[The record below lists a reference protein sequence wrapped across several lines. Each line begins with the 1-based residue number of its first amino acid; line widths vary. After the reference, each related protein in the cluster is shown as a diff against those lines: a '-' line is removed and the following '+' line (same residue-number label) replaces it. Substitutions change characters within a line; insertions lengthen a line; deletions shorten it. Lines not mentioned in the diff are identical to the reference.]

1 MHTSPA
7 GGKIEFTARIR
18 YSWKT
23 FRAFRSP
30 RMTGGASIELRES
43 AARYSSEI
51 EPGPP
56 RITFPTK
63 AAAPWY
69 KSSIFRS
76 LRDRYNK
83 FERTRP
89 REKRRFLKKKKKKKK
104 TLRICFFRTIDFE
117 DRLIGRFLG
126 YAAIVVLNENNFT
139 EGPREKCRIRISH
152 GSMLVEGKKGE
163 EKYSILSVRI
173 LRGLGPVIP
182 AGLRNNQ
189 ENPDILFR
197 ATRAAPWSAETITKR
212 LRTDPKAASQTPL
225 SPFTEI
231 LVPDNSPRETFHS
244 QPVGVLLRQFR
255 RLPRSKDLVHRV

>member
-76 LRDRYNK
+76 LRDTYNK

-104 TLRICFFRTIDFE
+104 ENVTHLFLQNDRFRRSLDRTI
-117 DRLIGRFLG
+117 
-126 YAAIVVLNENNFT
+126 
-139 EGPREKCRIRISH
+139 PRIRGNSRAKRKQFYRRASRKMSNPYIPWFH
-152 GSMLVEGKKGE
+152 A
-163 EKYSILSVRI
+163 
-173 LRGLGPVIP
+173 RGRKERG
-182 AGLRNNQ
+182 G
-189 ENPDILFR
+189 
-197 ATRAAPWSAETITKR
+197 
-212 LRTDPKAASQTPL
+212 
-225 SPFTEI
+225 EI
-231 LVPDNSPRETFHS
+231 LDSFGTDFTR
-244 QPVGVLLRQFR
+244 VGSGN
-255 RLPRSKDLVHRV
+255 PGRSTK